1 MIDAEPLAVAVEGL
15 RSGAVSPVEYLDRL
29 RGRIE
34 RSEPEIRAFVSP
46 PDWDRLEREARVLP
60 ERFPDP
66 ESRPPLY
73 GIPVGVKDIFHVDGM
88 ETRAGSELPPEV
100 LSGPEAASVERIR
113 TAGSL
118 VLGKTVTTEFA
129 YFDPGPTRNPHDL
142 AHTPGGSSSGSAAA
156 VAAGFAPLAFG
167 TQTVG
172 SVIRPAAFCGIVGLK
187 PSFGRIPTAGVI
199 PFSTSVDHVGLF
211 AQDVAGVAVAAA
223 VCYDDWRTL
232 PEPEEPVLGV
242 PEGPYLEQADDAG
255 IEAFESAVERL
266 ESADYGVERVEALS
280 GIDAVNER
288 HQRLIEA
295 DAALAHEGWYE
306 RYGERYSEHMT
317 GIVEGGREVA
327 VGELAADRAGRDRLR
342 SELHAAMDEAGID
355 CWLSPPAPG
364 PAPRG
369 IDSTGDPVM
378 NLPWTH
384 SGLPTV
390 TLPTGVKEGLPVG
403 VQCSARFGAD
413 ERLLDWAERFEEVLQ
428 RS

>member
-29 RGRIE
+29 RERIE
-34 RSEPEIRAFVSP
+34 RSEPEIQAFVSP
-46 PDWDRLEREARVLP
+46 PDWDRLEREARALP

-66 ESRPPLY
+66 DARPPLY

-88 ETRAGSELPPEV
+88 ETRAGSELPPEA
-100 LSGPEAASVERIR
+100 LSGPEAASVERVR

-156 VAAGFAPLAFG
+156 VAAGFCPLAFG

-172 SVIRPAAFCGIVGLK
+172 SVIRPGAFCGIVGLK
-187 PSFGRIPTAGVI
+187 PSIGRIPTAGVI

-211 AQDVAGVAVAAA
+211 AQDVAGMAVAAA
-223 VCYDDWRTL
+223 VCYDDWQTL
-232 PEPEEPVLGV
+232 PEPEDPVLGV
-242 PEGPYLEQADDAG
+242 PEGPYLQQADNVGLD
-255 IEAFESAVERL
+255 AFESAVERL
-266 ESADYGVERVEALS
+266 ASAGYEIERVEALS
-280 GIDAVNER
+280 GIEAVNER

-317 GIVEGGREVA
+317 GIVDGGREVS

-364 PAPRG
+364 PAPEG

-390 TLPTGVKEGLPVG
+390 TVPTGTVDGLPVG
-403 VQCSARFGAD
+403 LQCSARFGAD
-413 ERLLDWAERFEEVLQ
+413 ERLLAWAEGFEEVIQ

>member
-1 MIDAEPLAVAVEGL
+1 MIDREPLGVAVDAL
-15 RSGAVSPVEYLDRL
+15 RFGKTTPLDYLDRL
-29 RGRIE
+29 RDRIDRHE
-34 RSEPEIRAFVSP
+34 DEVRAFVSEP
-46 PDWDRLEREARVLP
+46 EWERLEREARVLP

-73 GIPVGVKDIFHVDGM
+73 GIPVGVKDIFHVEGM
-88 ETRAGSELPPEV
+88 ETRAGSELPPDV
-100 LSGPEAASVERIR
+100 LTGPEAASVSRVRE
-113 TAGSL
+113 AGAL

-295 DAALAHEGWYE
+295 DAALVHHEWYE
-306 RYGERYSEHMT
+306 RYGERYGEHMT
-317 GIVEGGREVA
+317 GIVEGGRDVS

-342 SELHAAMDEAGID
+342 SELHAAMDEAEID

-364 PAPRG
+364 PAPKG

>member
-1 MIDAEPLAVAVEGL
+1 MIDAEPLAVAVDAL
-15 RSGAVSPVEYLDRL
+15 RSGETTPLDYLDRL
-29 RGRIE
+29 RDRIDRHE
-34 RSEPEIRAFVSP
+34 SDVRAFVP
-46 PDWDRLEREARVLP
+46 EPEWDRLEREARALP

-66 ESRPPLY
+66 DSRPPLY
-73 GIPVGVKDIFHVDGM
+73 GTPVGVKDIFHVEGM
-88 ETRAGSELPPEV
+88 KTRAGSELPPEV
-100 LSGPEAASVERIR
+100 LSGPEARSVERVR
-113 TAGSL
+113 AAGGL

-172 SVIRPAAFCGIVGLK
+172 SVIRPAAFCGVVGLK
-187 PSFGRIPTAGVI
+187 PSFGRIPTTGVI

-211 AQDVAGVAVAAA
+211 TGDVAGMGVAAA

-232 PEPEEPVLGV
+232 PEPEDPVLGV
-242 PEGPYLEQADDAG
+242 PEGSYLGQADDVG
-255 IEAFESAVERL
+255 LDAFEAAVERL
-266 ESADYGVERVEALS
+266 AAAGYDIERVEALS
-280 GIDAVNER
+280 GIDGINER

-295 DAALAHEGWYE
+295 DAALVHHEWYE
-306 RYGERYSEHMT
+306 GYGERYSEHMT
-317 GIVEGGREVA
+317 GIVDGGRKVS
-327 VGELAADRAGRDRLR
+327 VGELADDRAGRDRLR

-364 PAPRG
+364 PAPEG

-390 TLPTGVKEGLPVG
+390 TVPAGEREGLPVG
-403 VQCSARFGAD
+403 LQCSARFGAD
-413 ERLLDWAERFEEVLQ
+413 ERLLAWAEGFEGAL
-428 RS
+428 